1 MKSKIGYIQGR
12 LVDQIDGKIQAFPE
26 KTWRDEFPIAK
37 RVGLGLIEW
46 TLDDHQLKK
55 NPFCT
60 SFGQKEILT
69 LSHQF
74 SIGMDSV
81 TGDCFMQAPFWK
93 STGSEQA
100 QLLSK
105 LDLVIQ
111 SCLALKVKYIVVPLV
126 DNGHLENAKQHNEL
140 YRLLMDRIEMLRIS
154 GVCIAFESDFP
165 PDKLRDFIS
174 TYPADCFGVNYDIGN
189 SASLGFDPEKE
200 MNAYAPRI
208 INVHVK
214 DRKLGGTTVPLG
226 SGAAKV
232 KEVFN
237 GLKDVQYRGN
247 FILQTARAVNCSHEE
262 ALVRNLAW
270 TIEKLEAYFGP

>member
-1 MKSKIGYIQGR
+1 MKNRIGYIQGR
-12 LVDQIDGKIQAFPE
+12 LVDQIDGKIQVFPE
-26 KTWRDEFPIAK
+26 KSWRDEFPIAK

-46 TLDDHQLKK
+46 TLDDHQLMK

-60 SFGQKEILT
+60 SFGQKEIQT

-100 QLLSK
+100 QQLTK
-105 LDLVIQ
+105 LDLVIR

-126 DNGHLENAKQHNEL
+126 DNGQLENSKQQNEL

-154 GVCIAFESDFP
+154 GISIAFESNFP

-174 TYPADCFGVNYDIGN
+174 FYPADCFGVNYDIGN

-214 DRKLGGTTVPLG
+214 DRKLGGTTVALG

-237 GLKDVQYRGN
+237 GLKNVQYPGN

-262 ALVRNLAW
+262 ALVRNFAW
-270 TIEKLEAYFGP
+270 TVEKLEAYFGP